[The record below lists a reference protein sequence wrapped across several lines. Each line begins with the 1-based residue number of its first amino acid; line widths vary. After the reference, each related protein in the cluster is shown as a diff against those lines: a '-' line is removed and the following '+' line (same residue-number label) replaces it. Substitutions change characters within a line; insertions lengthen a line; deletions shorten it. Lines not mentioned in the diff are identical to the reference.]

1 VTPLHLDEVAIDEDL
16 VRQLV
21 DSQFPEW
28 SGLRLTPAS
37 GGTDNRML
45 RLGDDLVVRLPRKP
59 SAAAAVAKEH
69 RWLPQLAPHLPLRV
83 PEPCA
88 LGRPG
93 DGYPFP
99 WSVYRWIDGAELDP
113 EHVMDEATLGRD
125 VARFVGAL
133 HGIDLMDAR
142 REGPLSSYRGGSL
155 RSLSG
160 WTAENLE
167 ACRGL
172 KDLDLD
178 LAALGS
184 MWQQALDVEE
194 PKVPHTWMHTDLKPS
209 NLLQRQGALVG
220 VIDFG
225 GLSVG
230 DPTAEHAPTWDLPS
244 AARHAYADEL
254 HLDTSTRLRA
264 RAWAL
269 GVALSGVP
277 YYWSTWPDFVQEC
290 LRRLRRILS
299 DPDDV

>member
-1 VTPLHLDEVAIDEDL
+1 MSPLHLDEVAVDEEL
-16 VRQLV
+16 VRRLV

-37 GGTDNRML
+37 GGTENRML
-45 RLGDDLVVRLPRKP
+45 RLGDGLVVRLPRTP

-69 RWLPQLAPHLPLRV
+69 RWLPRLAPQLPLRV
-83 PEPCA
+83 PVPCA

-99 WSVYRWIDGAELDP
+99 WSVYQWIDGAELDP
-113 EHVMDEATLGRD
+113 DRIEDETTLGRD
-125 VARFVGAL
+125 LAGFVRAL
-133 HGIDLMDAR
+133 HAVDLMGAR

-160 WTAENLE
+160 WAAENLE
-167 ACRGL
+167 ACRDLTG
-172 KDLDLD
+172 LDLD
-178 LAALGS
+178 LAALRS
-184 MWQQALDVEE
+184 MWQQAMDLDE
-194 PKVPHTWMHTDLKPS
+194 PQVPHTWMHTDLKPS
-209 NLLQRQGALVG
+209 NLLQRQGELTG

-230 DPTAEHAPTWDLPS
+230 DPTAEHAPAWDLP
-244 AARHAYADEL
+244 AGARHAYADEL
-254 HLDTSTRLRA
+254 RLDTSTRVRA

-269 GVALSGVP
+269 GIALSGVP

-290 LRRLRRILS
+290 LRRLRSILS

>member
-1 VTPLHLDEVAIDEDL
+1 MSPLHLDEVAVDEEL
-16 VRQLV
+16 VRRLV

-37 GGTDNRML
+37 GGTENRML
-45 RLGDDLVVRLPRKP
+45 RLGDGLVVRLPRTP

-69 RWLPQLAPHLPLRV
+69 RWLPRLAPQLPLRV
-83 PEPCA
+83 PEPCV

-99 WSVYRWIDGAELDP
+99 WSVYQWIDGAELDP
-113 EHVMDEATLGRD
+113 DRIEDETTLGRD
-125 VARFVGAL
+125 LAGFVRAL
-133 HGIDLMDAR
+133 HAVDLMGAR

-160 WTAENLE
+160 WAAENLE
-167 ACRGL
+167 GCRDLTG
-172 KDLDLD
+172 LDLD

-184 MWQQALDVEE
+184 MWQQAMDLDE
-194 PKVPHTWMHTDLKPS
+194 PQVPHTWMHTDLKPS
-209 NLLQRQGALVG
+209 NLLQWQGELTG

-230 DPTAEHAPTWDLPS
+230 DPTAEHAPAWDLP
-244 AARHAYADEL
+244 AGARHAYADEL
-254 HLDTSTRLRA
+254 RLDTSTRVRA

-269 GVALSGVP
+269 GIALSGVP

-290 LRRLRRILS
+290 LRRLRSILS